1 MISVFLNNFLG
12 ILIEILYLAILARVI
27 LSWIPVRDNKIL
39 NSILKVVYAITEPI
53 LVPIKKVLP
62 STGMFDFSPMVALV
76 LIIILQNIVNRLL

>member
-76 LIIILQNIVNRLL
+76 LIIILQNIVNRLF

>member
-1 MISVFLNNFLG
+1 MISVFLNNFLA